1 MLTRVESRKAVAR
14 LRWYTRQAWLESRAL
29 RRKSLRA
36 ALAHKASR
44 GEDKSPRLLS
54 L

>member
-14 LRWYTRQAWLESRAL
+14 LRWYTRQAWVESRT
-29 RRKSLRA
+29 RQRQSLRA
-36 ALAHKASR
+36 ALAQKVSR
-44 GEDKSPRLLS
+44 PEVKSGRLLS